1 MADKTITVTV
11 ASGSRYG
18 GGTGN
23 TFYFDASRDM
33 SYDVVSGLT
42 YRFVQSDSSNDDHP
56 LVFSTAPNTTEIITS
71 GVSYYLDGASNQAD
85 YTETTTFNAA
95 TTRYVEITPNT
106 SSDFYDLCFVHGVA
120 MGGVMDIQTTVWGA
134 LGWGT
139 GNWNDQNNADAGT
152 ITGQALTLAQGSE
165 TITATVNT
173 GFGRRTWGADYWGDD
188 ADSGA
193 LPTGIAASF
202 DVGSVTITGGI
213 NTGWGRSTWGSEGW
227 NTNETKIDQS
237 VTGQAMTMTLASV
250 TTTQEINTGWGRNTW
265 GSQVWGTPNDEVALT
280 GIGMS
285 FTVGDP
291 IIPISATV
299 TLTGE
304 PLTLQPL
311 GTPIAR
317 IGQTVAVTGDEATVQ
332 LGTPTITGVVN
343 TGWGRS
349 TWSAYRWG
357 ENVTVVDV
365 AVTGQEM
372 TATLS
377 EETIVTETNKGWGRY
392 GWGKGNWG
400 DSGDTVTLG
409 SFSAPM
415 ALGSV
420 DPSPDAFLTG
430 IEMAMNVGD
439 EETTVDA
446 RLTLTGIALTATT
459 KAPNT
464 LVWNEVDTG
473 TTTTWTEVD
482 TAA

>member
-11 ASGSRYG
+11 ATGSRYG

-42 YRFVQSDSSNDDHP
+42 YRFVQSDPSNDGHP

-106 SSDFYDLCFVHGVA
+106 SSDFYDLCFIHGVA
-120 MGGVMDIQTTVWGA
+120 MGGVMDVQTTVWGA
-134 LGWGT
+134 LDWGS
-139 GNWNDQNNADAGT
+139 GFWSQQNNASSGT
-152 ITGQALTLAQGSE
+152 LTGQALTLAEGDVTAFLREGWGATNWGNGEWGDVTDSGSGSLTGLSATFTLGSP
-165 TITATVNT
+165 TITGVVNQGYGRSTWNSNLWGSYGTV
-173 GFGRRTWGADYWGDD
+173 
-188 ADSGA
+188 
-193 LPTGIAASF
+193 LPTGLSATF
-202 DVGSVTITGGI
+202 DVGSPTITTQI
-213 NTGWGRSTWGSEGW
+213 NTGWGRSTWGAYSWGE
-227 NTNETKIDQS
+227 N
-237 VTGQAMTMTLASV
+237 VTVVDVDVSGIGMSITLGTPTITAEV
-250 TTTQEINTGWGRNTW
+250 MNGWGRNTW
-265 GSQVWGTPNDEVALT
+265 GSQVWGNPNEAAAPT

-285 FTVGDP
+285 FT
-291 IIPISATV
+291 
-299 TLTGE
+299 
-304 PLTLQPL
+304 
-311 GTPIAR
+311 
-317 IGQTVAVTGDEATVQ
+317 

-349 TWSAYRWG
+349 TWGAYSWG

-377 EETIVTETNKGWGRY
+377 EETIVTEINKGWGRY

-400 DSGDTVTLG
+400 DSGTTVTLG

-430 IEMAMNVGD
+430 IEMSMNMGD
-439 EETTVDA
+439 EETTVNA

-464 LVWNEVDTG
+464 LIWSEVDTG
-473 TTTTWTEVD
+473 TAPTWTEVD

>member
-42 YRFVQSDSSNDDHP
+42 YRFVQSDSSNDGHP
-56 LVFSTAPNTTEIITS
+56 LVFSTSTSTSDIITS

-106 SSDFYDLCFVHGVA
+106 SSDFYDLCFIHGVA
-120 MGGVMDIQTTVWGA
+120 MGGVMDVQTTVWGT
-134 LGWGT
+134 LDWGS
-139 GNWNDQNNADAGT
+139 GFWSQQNNASSGT
-152 ITGQALTLAQGSE
+152 LTGQALTLAEGDVTAFLREGWGATNWGNGEWGDVTDSGSGSLTGLSATFTLGSP
-165 TITATVNT
+165 TITGVVNQGYGRSTWNSNLWGSYGTV
-173 GFGRRTWGADYWGDD
+173 
-188 ADSGA
+188 
-193 LPTGIAASF
+193 LPTGLSATF
-202 DVGSVTITGGI
+202 DVGSPTITTQI
-213 NTGWGRSTWGSEGW
+213 NTGWGRSTWGAYGW
-227 NTNETKIDQS
+227 NTN
-237 VTGQAMTMTLASV
+237 VTVVDVDVSGIGMSITLGTPTITAEV
-250 TTTQEINTGWGRNTW
+250 MNGWGRNTW
-265 GSQVWGTPNDEVALT
+265 ASQVWGNPNEAAALT

-285 FTVGDP
+285 FT
-291 IIPISATV
+291 
-299 TLTGE
+299 
-304 PLTLQPL
+304 
-311 GTPIAR
+311 
-317 IGQTVAVTGDEATVQ
+317 
-332 LGTPTITGVVN
+332 LGTPTVTGVVK

-349 TWSAYRWG
+349 TWGAYSWG

-377 EETIVTETNKGWGRY
+377 EETIVTEINKGWSRY

-400 DSGDTVTLG
+400 DSGTTVTLG

-420 DPSPDAFLTG
+420 DPSPDVALTG
-430 IEMAMNVGD
+430 IEMSMNLGD
-439 EETTVDA
+439 EETTANA

-464 LVWNEVDTG
+464 LIWNEVDTG
-473 TTTTWTEVD
+473 TAPTWTEVD